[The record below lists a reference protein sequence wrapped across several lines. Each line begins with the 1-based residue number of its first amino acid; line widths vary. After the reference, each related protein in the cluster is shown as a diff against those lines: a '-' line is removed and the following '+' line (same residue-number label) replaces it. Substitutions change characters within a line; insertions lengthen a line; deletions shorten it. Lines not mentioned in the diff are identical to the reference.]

1 MTRSDLHT
9 AFKIEM
15 DKNAQGIA
23 FGGCPAFLPE
33 EIDYIFNRAFYDVI
47 VSKFSGNNATEMQF
61 ESSVKRIADLET
73 LVKTDEGIPVSV
85 TENTNKIVLENFLDK
100 NENSNGRM
108 FFVQATLHWTNDE
121 SSNSAI
127 LNLISHKDSKRFV
140 ETYNN
145 KPWIDN
151 PVAVMENNILSIFI
165 DKYSM
170 TGDFTLDITYVKHP
184 KKMEQ
189 YNADEQITEFPEQVL
204 GEIINKAVVIA
215 LENIE
220 SQRVQTKASLNLTSD

>member
-15 DKNAQGIA
+15 DKNAQGVA

-33 EIDYIFNRAFYDVI
+33 EIDYIFNRAFYDVV

-108 FFVQATLHWTNDE
+108 FFVQATLHWTNGE

-127 LNLISHKDSKRFV
+127 INLISHKDSKRFV

-189 YNADEQITEFPEQVL
+189 YNANEQITEFPEQVL

>member
-1 MTRSDLHT
+1 
-9 AFKIEM
+9 
-15 DKNAQGIA
+15 
-23 FGGCPAFLPE
+23 
-33 EIDYIFNRAFYDVI
+33 
-47 VSKFSGNNATEMQF
+47 MQF

-100 NENSNGRM
+100 SENSNGRM
-108 FFVQATLHWTNDE
+108 FFVQATLHWNNGE

-151 PVAVMENNILSIFI
+151 PVAVMENNALSIFI

-170 TGDFTLDITYVKHP
+170 TGDFTIDITYVKHP

-189 YNADEQITEFPEQVL
+189 YSADEQITEFPEQML